1 MDEQPVPSQGNK
13 SLIPQLE
20 DMLDLYLVKKAPFQ
34 LPPSV
39 KEFIVK
45 FGPYITLV
53 LMILALPVILLA
65 LGLSAVLLP
74 AYGVATGVSAGISA
88 TISLVLAIVSLVLEA
103 IALPG
108 LFKRSKVGWNFVFYA
123 LLVSVVSYVIHLDIV
138 SVIFSVVSFYFLF
151 QIRSYYK

>member
-1 MDEQPVPSQGNK
+1 MDTQTPNK

-20 DMLDLYLVKKAPFQ
+20 DLLDLYLVKKSPLQ
-34 LPPSV
+34 LPANI
-39 KEFIVK
+39 KELIVK

-74 AYGVATGVSAGISA
+74 AVGVAAGVSTGISA
-88 TISLVLAIVSLVLEA
+88 TLGLVISIASLVLEA

-123 LLVSVVSYVIHLDIV
+123 ILLSAVSYLIRLDIISLVIGTLVSL
-138 SVIFSVVSFYFLF
+138 YFLF

>member
-1 MDEQPVPSQGNK
+1 MDPQPTSSSK

-34 LPPSV
+34 LPANV

-53 LMILALPVILLA
+53 FMVLALPVILLA
-65 LGLSAVLLP
+65 LGLSAVILP
-74 AYGVATGVSAGISA
+74 AYGVATGIGVGISA
-88 TISLVLAIVSLVLEA
+88 TIGLVLAVVSLVLEA

-108 LFKRSKVGWNFVFYA
+108 LFKRSKVGWNFLFYA
-123 LLVSVVSYVIHLDIV
+123 LLVSVVSYVIHLDILSV
-138 SVIFSVVSFYFLF
+138 VFSVISFYFLF
-151 QIRSYYK
+151 QIRSYYN

>member
-1 MDEQPVPSQGNK
+1 MDPQPAPSNK
-13 SLIPQLE
+13 SLTPQLE

-34 LPPSV
+34 LPANI
-39 KEFIVK
+39 KELIVK

-53 LMILALPVILLA
+53 LMILALPIILLA
-65 LGLSAVLLP
+65 FGWSAVLLP
-74 AYGVATGVSAGISA
+74 AYGVAAGFGAGISA
-88 TISLVLAIVSLVLEA
+88 TIGLVLAIVSLVLEA

-123 LLVSVVSYVIHLDIV
+123 LLVSVVSYVINLDIM
-138 SVIFSVVSFYFLF
+138 SIIFSVVSFYFLF